1 MNAESKNNLK
11 EETDNCLFCKII
23 EGRIPADIVS
33 QGDNWLAFRDIN
45 PQAPSHILVI
55 PKKHVANVTECNEA
69 EELGS
74 LFQAASAVARDEKL
88 DQGFRLV
95 VNTGEHGGQTVF
107 HLHIHILGGRS
118 LTWPPG

>member
-1 MNAESKNNLK
+1 MK
-11 EETDNCLFCKII
+11 
-23 EGRIPADIVS
+23 
-33 QGDNWLAFRDIN
+33 Q
-45 PQAPSHILVI
+45 Q
-55 PKKHVANVTECNEA
+55 
-69 EELGS
+69 S
-74 LFQAASAVARDEKL
+74 LAASSRSASGVARDENL

>member
-1 MNAESKNNLK
+1 MNAESTTNLK
-11 EETDNCLFCKII
+11 EESENCLFCKIVK
-23 EGRIPADIVS
+23 GQIPADIVS

-55 PKKHVANVTECNEA
+55 PKNHVANVTECNEA
-69 EELGS
+69 AELGS
-74 LFQAASAVARDEKL
+74 LFQAASGVARDEKL

>member
-55 PKKHVANVTECNEA
+55 PKRHVANVTECNEA

>member
-11 EETDNCLFCKII
+11 EETENCLFCKII

>member
-1 MNAESKNNLK
+1 MTGRLE
-11 EETDNCLFCKII
+11 I
-23 EGRIPADIVS
+23 EISEGQPVDPLGHYIGRNPADIVS

-74 LFQAASAVARDEKL
+74 LFQAASGIAREEKL

-95 VNTGEHGGQTVF
+95 VNTG
-107 HLHIHILGGRS
+107 
-118 LTWPPG
+118 